1 MSTPATNT
9 IPTAT
14 AAEHLGPEL
23 HQASPHS
30 VKEFPD
36 LEMAHEEWLSKCAQW
51 ERHAARCLTPWG
63 PHPGEAPVK
72 AFSTGRKLWLQRQV
86 IQAPHTEPEF

>member
-1 MSTPATNT
+1 VSTSAANT

-23 HQASPHS
+23 HQASPNS

-36 LEMAHEEWLSKCAQW
+36 LEMAHEEWLFQNVLSETSMLLVA
-51 ERHAARCLTPWG
+51 
-63 PHPGEAPVK
+63 
-72 AFSTGRKLWLQRQV
+72 
-86 IQAPHTEPEF
+86 